1 VTIGQKLK
9 QKRIESGKSLEQIS
23 ALTKIHVK
31 ILNSIEEDRYSELPA
46 KTFTR
51 GFIVNY
57 AKALKLDPDAL
68 LFEHQAFLEARF
80 NDRQARDQGHHGY
93 AFEGKELE
101 QNRRWTWIALAFAGV
116 FTLAVVLVFKPGNHK
131 SGEKHKEYA
140 VEESSPSPSELSPA
154 IAALNPVPS
163 ASSSPVAAAIAA
175 APVTAAATSMSVT
188 TPTPVAASTPSA
200 TSAPVTAS
208 SPAPL
213 ASLPEASP
221 SPSPTLDKLNKGD
234 DLAATEA
241 KIKLVIIATEDAW
254 TRYKSDEKPAGM
266 LILRAGK
273 TLVVKAKS
281 RILFETNPSAKL
293 QFKTRKTPLVDLS
306 STKFEM
312 QTEGEVTPYSG
323 NEMGKFPLSDTIPPP
338 RAQ

>member
-23 ALTKIHVK
+23 ALTKIHMK

-101 QNRRWTWIALAFAGV
+101 QNRRWTWLALAFAGV

-154 IAALNPVPS
+154 IAALNPAPS
-163 ASSSPVAAAIAA
+163 ASSSPAA
-175 APVTAAATSMSVT
+175 AAATSMPVT
-188 TPTPVAASTPSA
+188 TPTPMAASTPSA

-221 SPSPTLDKLNKGD
+221 APSPTLDKLNKGD
-234 DLAATEA
+234 DLAAAEA

-273 TLVVKAKS
+273 TLVVKAKT

-293 QFKTRKTPLVDLS
+293 QFKTRKTPLGDLS